1 MMRTTIF
8 CVVTLFA
15 LAGFTTTDAAE
26 IRIEAVQPPV
36 TIIRDSVGYSRPP
49 GSLLHAGEV
58 VRTGNGGKV
67 ILWVDGKIRA
77 KLGSNAALT
86 ILPADE
92 DEGGLKPIMR
102 LLGGALRLTNI
113 DAEVDAE
120 GTDIVLGQVAVRL
133 SNGDVWSRVNS
144 ERVVVLL
151 IEGSTSVA
159 FPGKESFTM
168 TEPMSFATLSRS
180 EGELPLRKLPIEI
193 IADYA
198 RETELDA
205 GGGVA
210 NSEGV
215 WVINLL
221 SAQDREYVERR
232 AGILGAQGFPAE
244 VVDVTIDGQAWHRLI
259 MRGFVSREDAEFIMQ
274 AIDGH
279 YEINSPWLQ
288 QVN

>member
-1 MMRTTIF
+1 
-8 CVVTLFA
+8 
-15 LAGFTTTDAAE
+15 
-26 IRIEAVQPPV
+26 
-36 TIIRDSVGYSRPP
+36 
-49 GSLLHAGEV
+49 
-58 VRTGNGGKV
+58 
-67 ILWVDGKIRA
+67 
-77 KLGSNAALT
+77 
-86 ILPADE
+86 
-92 DEGGLKPIMR
+92 
-102 LLGGALRLTNI
+102 
-113 DAEVDAE
+113 
-120 GTDIVLGQVAVRL
+120 
-133 SNGDVWSRVNS
+133 
-144 ERVVVLL
+144 
-151 IEGSTSVA
+151 
-159 FPGKESFTM
+159 M
-168 TEPMSFATLSRS
+168 TEPISIANFSRS

-193 IADYA
+193 IANYA

-244 VVDVTIDGQAWHRLI
+244 VVEVTIDGQPWHRLI